1 MKTNFKKSAMHSL
14 VFRLVLIVLIGCV
27 TTNVIIGQAIKMKS
41 HDYLL
46 PGKGKSMVE
55 FYTGSP
61 YVAIGQ
67 YTYGISNRFAV
78 GIIYGY
84 TPFVKAYGFRL
95 KAVVAQPSEN
105 FRINFKSPFFYYPHT
120 VPKDDEPWVAAWPTL
135 NFEWKLKN
143 EARLWAG
150 FGIMSAACMD
160 YLLGDE
166 EGEKQMP
173 VGDPGMSKEEEMLR
187 IYNTFQI
194 GFSKPIS
201 NKMSFVIEVAPVM
214 EGFKIKSKDGF
225 LDIIPV
231 VVTTGLTYSF

>member
-1 MKTNFKKSAMHSL
+1 MKTELVNPQIQNGILRLALIILITWVSLNFA
-14 VFRLVLIVLIGCV
+14 F
-27 TTNVIIGQAIKMKS
+27 GQSRKIYD

-46 PGKGKSMVE
+46 PQKGKSMVE

-67 YTYGISNRFAV
+67 YTYGVSNRFAV
-78 GIIYGY
+78 GVIYGY

-105 FRINFKSPFFYYPHT
+105 FRINFKSPFFYYPHSE
-120 VPKDDEPWVAAWPTL
+120 PKDDEPWVAAWPTL

-160 YLLGDE
+160 YILGE
-166 EGEKQMP
+166 EEEKQMP
-173 VGDPGMSKEEEMLR
+173 VGEPGMEKEEEMLR

-194 GFSKPIS
+194 GYSKPIS
-201 NKMSFVIEVAPVM
+201 NKMSFTIEVAPVM

-225 LDIIPV
+225 LDLIPV
-231 VVTTGLTYSF
+231 VVTAGLAYSF